1 MVWPHSLSTS
11 RVALASAALRHVED
25 ATTLVSSSPMQ
36 AFYLAGYGPECARK
50 AALTFASEPEAREL
64 DKAVGH
70 GFRKDA
76 ETAFALACTL
86 DPLAT
91 RYTLRDWKAR
101 LPVLTQWNEQCRY
114 EKSDHLDEKQAKK
127 MLDAATGLVV
137 EVIAA
142 LWADGRLPRLEDL
155 VRVKA

>member
-1 MVWPHSLSTS
+1 MVWPHRLSES
-11 RVALASAALRHVED
+11 RVALASAALRHIED
-25 ATTLVSSSPMQ
+25 ATTLASRSPVQ

-50 AALTFASEPEAREL
+50 AALTFDSEPEAREL

-76 ETAFALACTL
+76 ETAFALVGDL

-91 RYTLRDWKAR
+91 RYTLRDWKTR
-101 LPVLTQWNEQCRY
+101 LPILTQWNEQCRY
-114 EKSDHLDEKQAKK
+114 AKSDQIGEEKTTRL
-127 MLDAATGLVV
+127 LDAATGLVT

-142 LWADGRLPRLEDL
+142 LWADGRLPHLDDL
-155 VRVKA
+155 VRVQG

>member
-1 MVWPHSLSTS
+1 MVWSHGLSAS

-25 ATTLVSSSPMQ
+25 AAALASRSPVQ
-36 AFYLAGYGPECARK
+36 AYYLAGYGPECARK
-50 AALTFASEPEAREL
+50 AALTFASEKEALEL

-91 RYTLRDWKAR
+91 RYTLRDWRAR
-101 LPVLTQWNEQCRY
+101 LPVLSQWNEQCRY
-114 EKSDHLDEKQAKK
+114 EKSDHIGEKQATT
-127 MLDAATGLVV
+127 LLRAATELVE
-137 EVIAA
+137 EVVTA

-155 VRVKA
+155 VQVKA